1 MKIAV
6 IQARPGIGD
15 ILVFLPYIHLIAKN
29 KKTKIYLFTKKRTVA
44 HELLKYDP
52 YIEEVIYLDRE
63 PKKINFNL
71 IKDIKIRD
79 IKTTYI
85 MHFGFRYIFL
95 CLLSG
100 VRKINFYGIF
110 RKKVSITKFISYKTA
125 KWLGIDDPVISPNLY
140 WGRTSVNNNQIV
152 IGIGGSGSNKKWAI
166 ENYSKLIS
174 LIINLDLKYKI
185 LIAGGYEEIKDFE
198 QISNKNNFKNLVNL
212 CHHSIP
218 QAIDEIIGSKIFVGN
233 DTGFMHICGSL
244 GIKSFGI
251 FGNTPSDYCSYNK
264 KITPIM
270 PEGFKHVN
278 YDDNALDLIKPLQV
292 FKMIKPHI

>member
-63 PKKINFNL
+63 PKKINLNL

-140 WGRTSVNNNQIV
+140 WGRTSGNNNQIV

>member
-63 PKKINFNL
+63 PKKINLNL